1 MNAKDESILDLARAL
16 GKEYRVT
23 EIDLEQVVY
32 RDFGNGFNVEIS
44 GMHTTS
50 ASAKATIY
58 LWKGYRLGSCFIV
71 ITVYDVPRSAIGKK
85 VDALYEISEV
95 MAKNDL
101 SREDI
106 LKLGSKISYLYG

>member
-1 MNAKDESILDLARAL
+1 MNAKDESILDLARTL
-16 GKEYRVT
+16 GKEYRVA

-44 GMHTTS
+44 GMHNTR

-58 LWKGYRLGSCFIV
+58 LWNGDRMSNCCIV
-71 ITVYDVPRSAIGKK
+71 TTVYDVPRSAIGKK

-95 MAKNDL
+95 MAKNNL